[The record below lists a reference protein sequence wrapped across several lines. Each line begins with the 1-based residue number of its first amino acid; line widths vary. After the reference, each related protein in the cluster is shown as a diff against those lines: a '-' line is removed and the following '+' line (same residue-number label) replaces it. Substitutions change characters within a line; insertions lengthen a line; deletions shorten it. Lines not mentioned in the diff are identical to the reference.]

1 MPSLRSSLTY
11 QPQELAFGTSGRRG
25 LIRDLTPLELYINVS
40 AELEYLQ
47 GLAMGDG
54 GIRPGDEFFLARDL
68 RPSSEGICKV
78 IRQTVRAAGMRP
90 VNMGAI
96 PTPALTD
103 FALDRQRGS
112 IMVTGSHI
120 PFDRN
125 GYKLNTSRGELLKQ
139 HEGPINTLV
148 ATVRERIYGEAAA
161 DSLFASDGSLRVEPA
176 ELEPESAE
184 ASTAWIKRYTGFF
197 GTCALAGKRILV
209 YQHSAVGR
217 DILVEL
223 LRLLG
228 AEAVPIGRS
237 DCFVPIDTENIGT
250 AELAEIQRLGAA
262 AGPAFAVVSLDG
274 DSDRPLMLAPDP
286 RSGDLRFF
294 SGDLVGIIVAQY
306 LEADAVVV
314 PISCNDAID
323 RGELAAVVQPKTR
336 IGSPWVIAGMQTAVE
351 QGKNLVCGW
360 EANGGFL
367 LGSPVTGKNGIL
379 RPLATRDAFL
389 PLLAVLSAAAEQGTT
404 VAGLF
409 DALPARFGQAGL
421 LRDFPRS
428 TGMSIMR
435 ELNPALSHRFHHS
448 NEIAELLNSIF
459 TAENGFSS
467 IASADYTDG
476 VCIYFT
482 NGDIAHIRPSGNADE
497 LRVYAVADSPDRAS
511 AIVALGIAEPAG
523 LLRQLERL
531 FA

>member
-1 MPSLRSSLTY
+1 MPSLRSSLNY
-11 QPQELAFGTSGRRG
+11 QPQELGFGTSGRRG
-25 LIRDLTPLELYINVS
+25 LIRDLTPLEIYINVS
-40 AELEYLQ
+40 AEIEYLR
-47 GLAMGDG
+47 GLAPTDG
-54 GIRPGDEFFLARDL
+54 GIRSGDEFFLARDL

-78 IRQTVRAAGMRP
+78 IQQTVRAAGMHP

-96 PTPALTD
+96 PTPALTA
-103 FALDRQRGS
+103 FALERQRGS

-139 HEGPINTLV
+139 HESPINALV
-148 ATVRERIYGEAAA
+148 ATVRERIYREAAA
-161 DSLFASDGSLRVEPA
+161 DSLFTSDGALREQPA

-184 ASTAWIKRYTGFF
+184 ASTAWVKRYTGFF
-197 GTCALAGKRILV
+197 GTSALAGKRILV

-217 DILVEL
+217 DILVEI

-228 AEAVPIGRS
+228 AEAVPMGRS
-237 DCFVPIDTENIGT
+237 DSFVPIDTENIGS
-250 AELAEIQRLGAA
+250 AELAEIQQLAAA

-286 RSGDLRFF
+286 QSGALRFF
-294 SGDLVGIIVAQY
+294 NGDLVGMIVARY
-306 LEADAVVV
+306 LKADAAVV

-336 IGSPWVIAGMQTAVE
+336 IGSPWVIAGMQTAIA
-351 QGKNLVCGW
+351 QGKTLVCGW

-367 LGSPVTGKNGIL
+367 LGSAVTGKNGSL

-389 PLLAVLSAAAEQGTT
+389 PLLAVLSAAAERGAT

-409 DALPARFGQAGL
+409 DGLPARFSQAGL

-428 TGMSIMR
+428 AGMSIVR
-435 ELNPALSHRFHHS
+435 ELNAATSHRFHHS
-448 NEIAELLNSIF
+448 YEIAELLNRIF
-459 TAENGFSS
+459 TAEDGFSS
-467 IASADYTDG
+467 IVRVDYTDG
-476 VCIYFT
+476 VRIHFT
-482 NGDIAHIRPSGNADE
+482 NGDIAHIRPSGNANE

-511 AIVALGIAEPAG
+511 AIVALGIAEPDG
-523 LLRQLERL
+523 LLRQLERI

>member
-1 MPSLRSSLTY
+1 MPSLRSSLSFR
-11 QPQELAFGTSGRRG
+11 PQELAFGTSGRRG
-25 LIRDLTPLELYINVS
+25 LIRDLTPLEIYINVS
-40 AELEYLQ
+40 AEIEYLR
-47 GLAMGDG
+47 GLAPGAG
-54 GIRPGDEFFLARDL
+54 GICPGDEFFVARDL

-78 IRQTVRAAGMRP
+78 IQQTVRAAGMRP

-96 PTPALTD
+96 PTPALTA
-103 FALDRQRGS
+103 FALQRQRGS

-125 GYKLNTSRGELLKQ
+125 GYKLNTSTGELLKQ
-139 HEGPINTLV
+139 HEGPISARV
-148 ATVRERIYGEAAA
+148 ATVRERIYLEDAAV
-161 DSLFASDGSLRVEPA
+161 SLFASDGSMREEPA
-176 ELEPESAE
+176 QFEPESA
-184 ASTAWIKRYTGFF
+184 AATTAWIERYTGFF
-197 GTCALAGKRILV
+197 GASALAGKRILV

-217 DILVEL
+217 DILVEI

-228 AEAVPIGRS
+228 AEAVAMGRS
-237 DCFVPIDTENIGT
+237 DSFVPIDTENIGT
-250 AELAEIQRLGAA
+250 AELTEIQRLAAA

-274 DSDRPLMLAPDP
+274 DSDRPLVLAPDP
-286 RSGDLRFF
+286 QSGDLRFF

-306 LEADAVVV
+306 LKADAVVV
-314 PISCNDAID
+314 PISCSDAID

-336 IGSPWVIAGMQTAVE
+336 IGSPWVIAGMQTAVA

-367 LGSPVTGKNGIL
+367 LGSAVTGKHGIL

-389 PLLAVLSAAAEQGTT
+389 PLLAVLSAAAERGAP

-421 LRDFPRS
+421 LRDFPRN
-428 TGMSIMR
+428 TGMGIVR
-435 ELNPALSHRFHHS
+435 ELNPATSHRFHHS
-448 NEIAELLNSIF
+448 NEIAGLLNGIF
-459 TAENGFSS
+459 TAENGFSP
-467 IASADYTDG
+467 IASVDYTDG
-476 VCIYFT
+476 VRIYFT

-523 LLRQLERL
+523 LLRQLELL